1 MRTEKRE
8 IKGAEMA
15 KIAGYTE
22 LPFPALS
29 ALLALPAFPA
39 FPAFS
44 AFLLPAFSFSKCP
57 NC

>member
-22 LPFPALS
+22 LPFPAFPALS
-29 ALLALPAFPA
+29 A